1 MLGSVRWNL
10 TIGAL
15 GMLLAFL
22 FSLGNNGFVV
32 SSLRGLYAF
41 AAFFMLGY
49 MLRGALHIIVGATQV
64 DESIVQPAD
73 PNVGTNVDMTTPAEG
88 EDLNELLKAQLD
100 GGNGTGMAENGDTI
114 FKPFEP
120 TRLVSTQ
127 NKEPEQLAEAIRH
140 LAEEGNDPRQG

>member
-10 TIGAL
+10 TMGAL
-15 GMLLAFL
+15 GLLLAFI

-32 SSLRGLYAF
+32 SSMRGLYGF
-41 AAFFMLGY
+41 AAFFLLAY
-49 MLRGALHIIVGATQV
+49 ILRGALHIIVGSPGAAGTP
-64 DESIVQPAD
+64 EQPND
-73 PNVGTNVDMTTPAEG
+73 PNVGTNVDMSTPTED
-88 EDLNELLKAQLD
+88 EDLNELLKSQLE
-100 GGNGTGMAENGDTI
+100 GGELG

-140 LAEEGNDPRQG
+140 LTEEGNDPKQG

>member
-1 MLGSVRWNL
+1 MLGSVRWNV
-10 TIGAL
+10 TMGAL

-41 AAFFMLGY
+41 AAFFLLGY
-49 MLRGALHIIVGATQV
+49 MLRGALHLIVGATGAA
-64 DESIVQPAD
+64 EAAERPED
-73 PNVGTNVDMTTPAEG
+73 PNVGTNVDLTTPAEG
-88 EDLNELLKAQLD
+88 EDLNELLKVQLE
-100 GGNGTGMAENGDTI
+100 GGQGTGAAEGGDTV

>member
-10 TIGAL
+10 TMGAL
-15 GMLLAFL
+15 GMLLAFM

-32 SSLRGLYAF
+32 SSMRGLYAF
-41 AAFFMLGY
+41 GAFFLLAY
-49 MLRGALHIIVGATQV
+49 MLRGALHIIVGSSGTAAAPEQQ
-64 DESIVQPAD
+64 ED
-73 PNVGTNVDMTTPAEG
+73 PNVGTNVDMTTED
-88 EDLNELLKAQLD
+88 EDLNQLLKSQLD
-100 GGNGTGMAENGDTI
+100 GGESG

-140 LAEEGNDPRQG
+140 LAEEGNDPKQG